1 MDFSGILNVGKR
13 GGVHIKAMNAEF
25 STETKSASP
34 PFWKKG
40 VLLCLL
46 IIVPIL
52 IGLLQIHAPR
62 SVQSDAPL
70 DLFSSERAMKKLEV
84 IAKEPHPLGS
94 QAHHEVRDY
103 LILELE
109 GLGLKPEIQK
119 AAVDSPLSGE
129 IENIITRIPG
139 TANSKAVMIA
149 AHYDSETNTSGA
161 ADDGAGIAAM
171 LETIRALNV
180 SGPLKNDLIFLM
192 TDGEETGLFGA
203 KAFME
208 DHPWA
213 HDVGIV
219 LNFEARGNK
228 GPSFMFE
235 TSDQNGWLI
244 KEFIKAAPDPVAYSV
259 IYNLYKLMP
268 NDTDL
273 TVFREEGLSGLNF
286 AFGMGFNA
294 YHQPIDTPENLD
306 MSSLQHHGEYM
317 LSLSQHFGQ
326 LDLKQV
332 QQEDRI
338 YFNLFGSHMVSYPQS
353 WGMWL
358 MIVGTLFFIATVVHG
373 IRRRRVTVKGTIGGF
388 FITLISL
395 LVVFGLITLT
405 WRLLRSSLSN
415 EQLKVILLDP
425 QVSISIFLGCIVIT
439 VLIIGLMVRWISRK
453 IRMENMWA
461 GILLLW
467 TLLSIFMALYLP
479 GGSYLTLWPL
489 LSSLIGLNLSIRMRT
504 DERKWGSVFFAM
516 PGLLLFAP
524 ICYLIYVLMTLQ
536 LAAALLSIV
545 ALAVTLI
552 YPVFC
557 ARSGHPYSRTQ

>member
-1 MDFSGILNVGKR
+1 M
-13 GGVHIKAMNAEF
+13 
-25 STETKSASP
+25 
-34 PFWKKG
+34 
-40 VLLCLL
+40 
-46 IIVPIL
+46 
-52 IGLLQIHAPR
+52 QAPR
-62 SVQSDAPL
+62 IVQSDTSL
-70 DLFSSERAMKKLEV
+70 DLFSSGRAMKKLEV
-84 IAKEPHPLGS
+84 IAKEPHPVGS

-119 AAVDSPLSGE
+119 AVVESSLTGE
-129 IENIITRIPG
+129 IENIITRMPG

-149 AHYDSETNTSGA
+149 AHYDSETNTPGA

-171 LETIRALNV
+171 LETIRALKAA
-180 SGPLKNDLIFLM
+180 GPLKNDVIFLM
-192 TDGEETGLFGA
+192 TDGEETGLYGA

-208 DHPWA
+208 DHAWA

-244 KEFIKAAPDPVAYSV
+244 KEFIKAAPDPVAYSI

-286 AFGMGFNA
+286 AFGMGLNA

-306 MSSLQHHGEYM
+306 MASLQHHGEYM
-317 LSLSQHFGQ
+317 LSLSKHFGQ

-332 QQEDRI
+332 KQEDRI

-358 MIVGTLFFIATVVHG
+358 MIAGALFFIATVVHG
-373 IRRRRVTVKGTIGGF
+373 ISRRRVTVKGMTGGF

-395 LVVFGLITLT
+395 IVVFGLFTLIWAV
-405 WRLLRSSLSN
+405 WRSTLSN
-415 EQLKVILLDP
+415 EQLKVMLLDP
-425 QVSISIFLGCIVIT
+425 KVSILVLLGYIVVT
-439 VLIIGLMVRWISRK
+439 VAIIGLLVRWISKK

-461 GILLLW
+461 GLLLLW

-489 LSSLIGLNLSIRMRT
+489 LSSLIGLNFSIRMRS

-536 LAAALLSIV
+536 LAAALLSVV
-545 ALAVTLI
+545 ALGFTLI

-557 ARSGHPYSRTQ
+557 ARSSHQHSITK

>member
-1 MDFSGILNVGKR
+1 M
-13 GGVHIKAMNAEF
+13 
-25 STETKSASP
+25 
-34 PFWKKG
+34 
-40 VLLCLL
+40 
-46 IIVPIL
+46 
-52 IGLLQIHAPR
+52 QAPR
-62 SVQSDAPL
+62 IVQSDAPL
-70 DLFSSERAMKKLEV
+70 DLFSSGRAMKKLEV
-84 IAKEPHPLGS
+84 IAKEPHPVGS

-119 AAVDSPLSGE
+119 AVVESSLTGE
-129 IENIITRIPG
+129 IENIITRMPG
-139 TANSKAVMIA
+139 TASSKAVMIA
-149 AHYDSETNTSGA
+149 AHYDSETNTPGA

-171 LETIRALNV
+171 LETIRALKAA
-180 SGPLKNDLIFLM
+180 GPLKNDVIFLM
-192 TDGEETGLFGA
+192 TDGEETGLYGA

-208 DHPWA
+208 DHAWA

-244 KEFIKAAPDPVAYSV
+244 KEFIKAAPDPVAYSI

-286 AFGMGFNA
+286 AFGMGLNA

-306 MSSLQHHGEYM
+306 
-317 LSLSQHFGQ
+317 
-326 LDLKQV
+326 
-332 QQEDRI
+332 
-338 YFNLFGSHMVSYPQS
+338 
-353 WGMWL
+353 
-358 MIVGTLFFIATVVHG
+358 
-373 IRRRRVTVKGTIGGF
+373 
-388 FITLISL
+388 
-395 LVVFGLITLT
+395 
-405 WRLLRSSLSN
+405 
-415 EQLKVILLDP
+415 
-425 QVSISIFLGCIVIT
+425 
-439 VLIIGLMVRWISRK
+439 
-453 IRMENMWA
+453 
-461 GILLLW
+461 
-467 TLLSIFMALYLP
+467 MALYLP

-489 LSSLIGLNLSIRMRT
+489 LSSLIGLNFSIRMRS

-536 LAAALLSIV
+536 LAAALLSVV
-545 ALAVTLI
+545 ALGFTLI

-557 ARSGHPYSRTQ
+557 TRSSHQHSITK